1 MHKRVCYFSGI
12 SVTSAQT
19 KSFALV
25 FCEIANEMSMM
36 KTVTRIY
43 EAARNGS
50 SGLEDLLKRLTTA
63 KRKSALETNIK
74 DGGNNTTPLIIAA
87 RNGHFDSVR
96 ILLRYKA
103 DIEARGTLKV
113 NDVVFTG
120 CTPLWAATAIFHE
133 VLTKRAADVDSR
145 PQRDSISLRDAVD
158 EGYFDVVKCL
168 VRNGAEVNT
177 CNDQETTPLMMA
189 CCSHGQTNVITYL
202 IDNGAILDLQ
212 DKDGWS
218 ALHFAVYWENFTN
231 VRELLASGASQL
243 KNNEGLTPFL
253 LASNDGRIEMVEYF
267 ITRPECTT
275 EQKIDAIELLGST
288 LVSDPDSR
296 DLAFTYMKRGMVER
310 FRDPAHPLPKK
321 EMEPVEA
328 YQNGKESQS
337 LAELALLEGDDD
349 AIRMEGLMTRERIL
363 GTDKIKQ
370 QNAMMELLSDEAA
383 DAKLINAN
391 NQTLEDKAQK
401 ILSKGR
407 GMDATHVNTGDV
419 RKF

>member
-1 MHKRVCYFSGI
+1 
-12 SVTSAQT
+12 
-19 KSFALV
+19 
-25 FCEIANEMSMM
+25 MM

-43 EAARNGS
+43 EAARDGS
-50 SGLEDLLKRLTTA
+50 SGLEDLLKQLTNT
-63 KRKSALETNIK
+63 KRKTALETNIK

-120 CTPLWAATAIFHE
+120 CTPLWAATSIFHE

-158 EGYFDVVKCL
+158 EGYFD
-168 VRNGAEVNT
+168 
-177 CNDQETTPLMMA
+177 
-189 CCSHGQTNVITYL
+189 
-202 IDNGAILDLQ
+202 AILDLQ

-267 ITRPECTT
+267 ITIPECTT
-275 EQKIDAIELLGST
+275 EQKIDAIELLGAT
-288 LVSDPDSR
+288 LASDPDSR

-391 NQTLEDKAQK
+391 NQTLVDKARK

>member
-1 MHKRVCYFSGI
+1 M
-12 SVTSAQT
+12 
-19 KSFALV
+19 
-25 FCEIANEMSMM
+25 
-36 KTVTRIY
+36 
-43 EAARNGS
+43 
-50 SGLEDLLKRLTTA
+50 
-63 KRKSALETNIK
+63 
-74 DGGNNTTPLIIAA
+74 
-87 RNGHFDSVR
+87 
-96 ILLRYKA
+96 
-103 DIEARGTLKV
+103 
-113 NDVVFTG
+113 
-120 CTPLWAATAIFHE
+120 
-133 VLTKRAADVDSR
+133 
-145 PQRDSISLRDAVD
+145 
-158 EGYFDVVKCL
+158 
-168 VRNGAEVNT
+168 
-177 CNDQETTPLMMA
+177 
-189 CCSHGQTNVITYL
+189 
-202 IDNGAILDLQ
+202 
-212 DKDGWS
+212 
-218 ALHFAVYWENFTN
+218 
-231 VRELLASGASQL
+231 RELLASGASQL

-267 ITRPECTT
+267 ITIPECTT
-275 EQKIDAIELLGST
+275 EQKIDAIELLSAT
-288 LVSDPDSR
+288 LASDPDSR

-391 NQTLEDKAQK
+391 NQTLVDKARK

>member
-1 MHKRVCYFSGI
+1 M
-12 SVTSAQT
+12 
-19 KSFALV
+19 

-43 EAARNGS
+43 EAARDGS

-87 RNGHFDSVR
+87 RNGHLDSVR

-103 DIEARGTLKV
+103 DVEARGTLKV
-113 NDVVFTG
+113 NDVIFTG
-120 CTPLWAATAIFHE
+120 CTPLWAATAIFQ

-168 VRNGAEVNT
+168 VRNGADVNT

-267 ITRPECTT
+267 ITIPECTT
-275 EQKIDAIELLGST
+275 EQKIDAIELLSAT
-288 LVSDPDSR
+288 LASDPDSR
-296 DLAFTYMKRGMVER
+296 DLAFTYMKRGMLER
-310 FRDPAHPLPKK
+310 FRDPAHPLLKK
-321 EMEPVEA
+321 RKWSPW
-328 YQNGKESQS
+328 
-337 LAELALLEGDDD
+337 
-349 AIRMEGLMTRERIL
+349 
-363 GTDKIKQ
+363 
-370 QNAMMELLSDEAA
+370 
-383 DAKLINAN
+383 KLIKMGKKVKV
-391 NQTLEDKAQK
+391 LRS
-401 ILSKGR
+401 LL
-407 GMDATHVNTGDV
+407 
-419 RKF
+419 F

>member
-1 MHKRVCYFSGI
+1 M
-12 SVTSAQT
+12 
-19 KSFALV
+19 
-25 FCEIANEMSMM
+25 FCEIANDMSMM

-87 RNGHFDSVR
+87 RNGHLDSVR

-103 DIEARGTLKV
+103 DIKARGTLKV
-113 NDVVFTG
+113 NDVVFRG
-120 CTPLWAATAIFHE
+120 CTPLWAATSVCHE
-133 VLTKRAADVDSR
+133 VLTKQAAVVDSR
-145 PQRDSISLRDAVD
+145 LRPDLIPLRDATD
-158 EGYFDVVKCL
+158 EDYLDIVKCL
-168 VRNGAEVNT
+168 VMNGADVNT
-177 CNDQETTPLMMA
+177 HDDHGATPLMMV
-189 CCSHGQTNVITYL
+189 CCHHGQTNVITYL
-202 IDNGAILDLQ
+202 IGSGAILDLQ
-212 DKDGWS
+212 DKDGWT
-218 ALHFAVYWENFTN
+218 ALHFAVFWENFTN

-288 LVSDPDSR
+288 LASDPDSR

-310 FRDPAHPLPKK
+310 FRDPAHPLCKK
-321 EMEPVEA
+321 KMEPVEA
-328 YQNGKESQS
+328 YQNWKESQS

-349 AIRMEGLMTRERIL
+349 AICMEGLMIRERIL
-363 GTDKIKQ
+363 GIDKIKQ
-370 QNAMMELLSDEAA
+370 RNAMMELWSDEAA

-391 NQTLEDKAQK
+391 NQTLVDCFETDKAPK
-401 ILSKGR
+401 ILSKRR
-407 GMDATHVNTGDV
+407 GMDATHVNTRDV
-419 RKF
+419 RKFHLNY